1 MITNNIE
8 RRFSAELRVDT
19 AAQRIVG
26 YAAKYDLSSEDL
38 GGFREFV
45 RPGAFQ
51 RSLDSAPDVRALI
64 DHNPSLILGRTVSG
78 TLRLESDAI
87 GLKVTIDP
95 PDTQY
100 AADLMAVMARGDVSQ
115 MSFAFTTSED
125 AWDLVDGQR
134 VRSLLAV
141 ELHDVSVVTYPAYPD
156 TTVAVRSLS
165 IYTRDALASARRFRE
180 LRLRRQQ

>member
-78 TLRLESDAI
+78 TLKLESDAI

-100 AADLMAVMARGDVSQ
+100 AADLMAVMSRGDVSQ

-125 AWDLVDGQR
+125 SWDLVDGQR

-165 IYTRDALASARRFRE
+165 VYTRDALASARRFRE

>member
-1 MITNNIE
+1 MKTNIE
-8 RRFSAELRVDT
+8 RRFSTELRVDT
-19 AAQRIVG
+19 SAQKIVG

-38 GGFREFV
+38 GGFREFI

-51 RSLDSAPDVRALI
+51 RSLDSNPDVRALI

-78 TLRLESDAI
+78 TLRLETDAT
-87 GLKVTIDP
+87 GLRVVIDP

-115 MSFAFTTSED
+115 MSFAFTTTED
-125 AWDLVDGQR
+125 SWDLVDGQR

-156 TTVAVRSLS
+156 TSVAVRSLQAAHLNGL
-165 IYTRDALASARRFRE
+165 IAAHRERE
-180 LRLRRQQ
+180 LRLRGAR

>member
-1 MITNNIE
+1 MITNTIE
-8 RRFSAELRVDT
+8 RRFSTELRVDT
-19 AAQRIVG
+19 AAQKIIG

-38 GGFREFV
+38 GGFREYV

-87 GLKVTIDP
+87 GLKVIIDP

-100 AADLMAVMARGDVSQ
+100 AADLMAVMSRGDVSQ
-115 MSFAFTTSED
+115 RSFAFTTSED
-125 AWDLVDGQR
+125 SWDLVDGQR

-180 LRLRRQQ
+180 LRLRGKQ

>member
-1 MITNNIE
+1 M
-8 RRFSAELRVDT
+8 
-19 AAQRIVG
+19 
-26 YAAKYDLSSEDL
+26 
-38 GGFREFV
+38 
-45 RPGAFQ
+45 
-51 RSLDSAPDVRALI
+51 RALI

>member
-1 MITNNIE
+1 MITNTIE
-8 RRFSAELRVDT
+8 RRFSTELRVDT
-19 AAQRIVG
+19 AAQKIIG

-38 GGFREFV
+38 GGFREYV

-87 GLKVTIDP
+87 GLKVIIDP

-100 AADLMAVMARGDVSQ
+100 AADLMAVMSRGDVSQ

-125 AWDLVDGQR
+125 SWDLVDGQR

-180 LRLRRQQ
+180 LRLRGKQ

>member
-1 MITNNIE
+1 MTTNNIE

-78 TLRLESDAI
+78 TLKLESDAI

-100 AADLMAVMARGDVSQ
+100 AADLMAVMSRGDVSQ

-125 AWDLVDGQR
+125 SWDLVDGQR

-165 IYTRDALASARRFRE
+165 VYTRDALASARRFRE